1 MSDCANADHEGA
13 IQSIAKGLAAH
24 SEDSPGY
31 LIHTSGTGLLMFDDM
46 ERKTYGEAASKVYD
60 DWDGIDEV
68 TSLPDTA
75 PHRTVDK
82 LVLSAGTEHA
92 QTVKT
97 AIVCPPTI
105 YAKGRGPGNQR
116 SHQLPELA
124 RCTFEKK
131 HGIQVGPGRT
141 FWSNVHVADL
151 SVAYLKL
158 VEAATHSGGNA
169 TWGKDGYYFIESGE
183 HVWGKIA
190 QAVASAAHK
199 QGFVPTDEVKTLPND
214 EVDQLTYGG
223 SLLWGANSRAR
234 AVRAKKLLGWSPKE
248 KSIEDETPET
258 VGVEAK
264 RLGLVEGH
272 AAKVAGEL

>member
-1 MSDCANADHEGA
+1 MTECANVDHEGA
-13 IQSIAKGLAAH
+13 IKAITKGLAAH

-31 LIHTSGTGLLMFDDM
+31 LIHTSGTGLLMFADM
-46 ERKTYGEAASKVYD
+46 ERKIYGEAASKIYD

-68 TSLPDTA
+68 TSLPDVA
-75 PHRTVDK
+75 PHRNVDK
-82 LVLSAGTEHA
+82 LVLAAETEHK

-105 YAKGRGPGNQR
+105 YGRGRGPGNQR

-124 RCTFEKK
+124 RCTLEMK
-131 HGIQVGPGRT
+131 HGIQVGLGLA
-141 FWSNVHVADL
+141 FWPNVHVADL

-158 VEAATHSGGNA
+158 VEAAADGGGNA
-169 TWGKDGYYFIESGE
+169 TWGKHGYYFIESGE
-183 HVWGKIA
+183 HVWGE
-190 QAVASAAHK
+190 VAKVVATAAHK
-199 QGFVPTDEVKTLPND
+199 QGFIPTDEVKTLPDSECN
-214 EVDQLTYGG
+214 QLTPYG

-234 AVRAKKLLGWSPKE
+234 AIRARKVLGWTPRE

-272 AAKVAGEL
+272 AAKVAG